1 MSCRFGTICPS
12 FAGRVHNAVRTAYG
26 RPIPQIG
33 AVLAACCVA
42 LAGIARSRRATEES
56 P

>member
-12 FAGRVHNAVRTAYG
+12 FAGRVHYPIRTAYG
-26 RPIPQIG
+26 RPVREIW
-33 AVLAACCVA
+33 AVLAACGVA
-42 LAGIARSRRATEES
+42 FGGVAPSRLATEDS